1 MLALLA
7 GIGGGWAF
15 YLVWRRVLPRTR
27 SREFWQAVPVHASG
41 MLKSQDPDD
50 VLRHYGALMKQ
61 AACFA
66 GRNTLAVIA
75 GLLPVTALFLLCGAL
90 YDDGRQLAFLI
101 GVVAGGIAAVL
112 LASRTRAAPP

>member
-15 YLVWRRVLPRTR
+15 YLVWRRVLPRSR
-27 SREFWQAVPVHASG
+27 SREFWQTVPVHASG

-50 VLRHYGALMKQ
+50 LLRHYGALMKQ
-61 AACFA
+61 AARFA
-66 GRNTLAVIA
+66 GRNTLAVIV
-75 GLLPVTALFLLCGAL
+75 GLLPVTALFLLSGAL
-90 YDDGRQLAFLI
+90 YDDERQLAFLI

-112 LASRTRAAPP
+112 LASRASRATP